1 MPRTSE
7 TANGKIRTPAIIA
20 GIVSLAGILIAPAL
34 HAQKATAKISEDLRP
49 IYATTQDI
57 AQGKRAADSQCARC
71 HGPAGISTSEGVP
84 NLAAQRPVYLFREMR
99 AYQGGVR
106 EVQLMHGE
114 VQFLSP
120 EALIQVAAYYANLDP
135 ASPSTAPSAARPDP
149 VQAGKAASGACAGCH
164 GESGVSAT
172 PGMPSLVG
180 LDPQYL
186 VVSMKAYKT
195 GERQNDIMKTMVAP
209 FTDADLNNLATY
221 FAVQKPLRAGTPATG
236 DKAAGQKA
244 ANAGCG
250 GCHGAQGTS
259 GNPSV
264 PSLAGQ
270 DAAYLVTALQDYKSG
285 KRADAT
291 MKGLAASLTDAQQA
305 DLAAFYAGQQPQPPN
320 VRKPLNAAEWAERCD
335 RCHGTNGNST
345 DPRVPALASQR
356 VEYLKKVMH
365 AYRNGTRRS
374 PEMEAMSA
382 TLSETD
388 IDNLANFYARQQARG
403 IVFVTVPA
411 R

>member
-1 MPRTSE
+1 MPRSNDAIE
-7 TANGKIRTPAIIA
+7 GKARASAIGA
-20 GIVSLAGILIAPAL
+20 GVVLLAGMLIAPGL

-49 IYATTQDI
+49 IYATTQDV
-57 AQGKRAADSQCARC
+57 AQGKRLADSQCARC
-71 HGPAGISTSEGVP
+71 HGPAGVSSAEGVP

-114 VQFLSP
+114 VQFMSP
-120 EALIQVAAYYANLDP
+120 EALIQVSAYYANLDP
-135 ASPSTAPSAARPDP
+135 APPGSVAAAARPDP
-149 VQAGKAASGACAGCH
+149 VQAGKAASAACAGCH
-164 GESGVSAT
+164 GEAGVSAT

-195 GERQNDIMKTMVAP
+195 GDRQNDIMKTMVAP
-209 FTDADLNNLATY
+209 FAEADLTNLATY
-221 FAVQKPLRAGTPATG
+221 FAVQKPLRAATPASG
-236 DKAAGQKA
+236 DKAAGQQA

-285 KRADAT
+285 KRADST
-291 MKGLAASLTDAQQA
+291 MKGLAASLSDAQQA
-305 DLAAFYAGQQPQPPN
+305 DLAAFYASQNPQPPN
-320 VRKPLNAAEWAERCD
+320 VRKPLTSAEWAERCD

-365 AYRNGTRRS
+365 AYRNGTRRN

-388 IDNLANFYARQQARG
+388 IDNLANHYARQQARG